1 MPDTWT
7 GEASKSSRVGRIAAM
22 LLASCCLGGAAPA
35 DAGRGAALFAQ
46 QCQLCHAV
54 AANAGGGQGPNLA
67 GVVGRRAGSTR
78 FGYSRAMRRIGLT
91 WEPPTLDRY
100 LADPASVVP
109 GTSMPVHVDAAA
121 DRADLIAY
129 LATVP
134 AAAPT
139 APARGEPAPVPVA
152 RSSGGTLTGRAAFG
166 DWHTDAPGVR
176 RRITVADL
184 PAPFATASAGNSPEM
199 VDRPAGAVPHAPPGF
214 RVDLFASGLDGPR
227 LLRTAPNGDLFV
239 AETAA
244 GRLRVLRAADG
255 ATQAAG
261 QAVFARGL
269 DAPFGIAFYP
279 RGPDP
284 QWVYVAETNAVVRF
298 PYRNGD
304 LQARGRPETVVPR
317 LAPTTGG
324 HTTRDIA
331 FSPDGTHLFVSVGSA
346 SNVARGLDPLSPE
359 ALRSWEATHGLGA
372 AWGDEENRADVLV
385 FTPDGGRGR
394 TFATGLRNCVG
405 LAVQPGSGT
414 LWCSTNERDGLGDD
428 LVPDYVTRVRE
439 GAFYG
444 WPWYYLGA
452 HEEPRLR
459 GQRPDL
465 RDRVSTPDVLIQP
478 HSASLQMSFYDA
490 DAFPA
495 GSRGAFAA
503 EHGSWNRARRTGYK
517 VIRIVLDAHG
527 DPTGEYEDFLTGF
540 VADDDSVWGRPVGV
554 AVAHDGALLVSE
566 DAGGTIWRVS
576 YASR

>member
-1 MPDTWT
+1 MGSGKTAT
-7 GEASKSSRVGRIAAM
+7 SSRAGIRRIAAV
-22 LLASCCLGGAAPA
+22 LLASCCLGGAARA
-35 DAGRGAALFAQ
+35 DAGRGATLFAQ
-46 QCQLCHAV
+46 RCQLCHAV
-54 AANAGGGQGPNLA
+54 AADGGGQGPNLA
-67 GVVGRRAGSTR
+67 GVMGRRAGSAR

-91 WEPPTLDRY
+91 WEAPILDRY
-100 LADPASVVP
+100 LADPAAVVP
-109 GTSMPVHVDAAA
+109 GTAMPVHVDAAA

-129 LATVP
+129 LASVPASVP
-134 AAAPT
+134 AA
-139 APARGEPAPVPVA
+139 PAQGEAASVPVMPG
-152 RSSGGTLTGRAAFG
+152 SGSAFTGRAAFG
-166 DWHTDAPGVR
+166 DWRTDAPGVR

-184 PAPFATASAGNSPEM
+184 PAPFATASAGNSPEV

-214 RVDLFASGLDGPR
+214 RVDLFAEGLDGPR

-255 ATQAAG
+255 ATRAAG

-284 QWVYVAETNAVVRF
+284 KWVYVAETNAVIRF

-304 LQARGRPETVVPR
+304 LQARGGAQTVVPR

-331 FSPDGTHLFVSVGSA
+331 FSPDGARLFVSVGSG
-346 SNVARGLDPLSPE
+346 SNVARGLDPLPPD
-359 ALRSWEATHGLGA
+359 ALHRWEATHGLGA
-372 AWGDEENRADVLV
+372 AWGDEENRADVRV
-385 FTPDGGRGR
+385 FTPDGGEGR
-394 TFATGLRNCVG
+394 AFATGLRNCVG

-444 WPWYYLGA
+444 WPWYYLGD
-452 HEEPRLR
+452 HEDPRLR

-465 RDRVSTPDVLIQP
+465 TGRVSLPDVLIQP

-490 DAFPA
+490 DAFPTA
-495 GSRGAFAA
+495 YRGAFAA

-517 VIRIVLDAHG
+517 VIRILLDAQG

-540 VADDDSVWGRPVGV
+540 VADDDAVWGRPVGV
-554 AVAHDGALLVSE
+554 AVARDGALLVSE
-566 DAGGTIWRVS
+566 DAGGTIWRVA
-576 YASR
+576 YAGRGR